1 MTRRKCAF
9 AYPTI
14 CIQSRLNLK
23 LPSATNGHDDEDQI
37 GRAGAMVILGF
48 WLAFEQGGPE
58 PKMISA
64 WSCAGSKALF
74 CVQR

>member
-1 MTRRKCAF
+1 MRLCLPYDL
-9 AYPTI
+9 YPITSEPEI
-14 CIQSRLNLK
+14 AQRDY
-23 LPSATNGHDDEDQI
+23 GHDDEDQI

>member
-1 MTRRKCAF
+1 MMTK
-9 AYPTI
+9 I
-14 CIQSRLNLK
+14 K
-23 LPSATNGHDDEDQI
+23 LVAL
-37 GRAGAMVILGF
+37 AAMVILGC

-58 PKMISA
+58 PKMVSA